1 MIKKLSQKHPLIVE
15 AHPDDYEG
23 YEFITLIRYNDVNY
37 LTIVDNTDKK
47 FINCY
52 VLDFCKTVDL
62 KEDVIIDIAERWY
75 EDSRD
80 AYPVSIEFSK
90 LGITEDMS
98 KILRS
103 FTMDFVTRVIGPLP
117 FFSMKGTIKV
127 RKRKRKPVPEGVKI
141 VQKKLKQITES

>member
-1 MIKKLSQKHPLIVE
+1 MIKKISQKHPLIVE
-15 AHPDDYEG
+15 AHPEDYDG

-52 VLDFCKTVDL
+52 VLDFCKTVGIA
-62 KEDVIIDIAERWY
+62 EDVVIDIVEKWY
-75 EDSRD
+75 TSSKDS
-80 AYPVSIEFSK
+80 YPVSIEFSK
-90 LGITEDMS
+90 MGLTDDMS

-103 FTMDFVTRVIGPLP
+103 FTLDYVTRVIGPLP

-127 RKRKRKPVPEGVKI
+127 RKRKRKPVPDGVKI
-141 VQKKLKQITES
+141 VQKKLKQITEV